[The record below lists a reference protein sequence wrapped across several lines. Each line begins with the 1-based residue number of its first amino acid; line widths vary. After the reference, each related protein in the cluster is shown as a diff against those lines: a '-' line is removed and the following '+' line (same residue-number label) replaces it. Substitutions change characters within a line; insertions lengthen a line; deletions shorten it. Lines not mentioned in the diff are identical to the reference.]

1 MQQYHPHIVRIPL
14 HQAAPTANSRMFPI
28 LLANLVS
35 NALTPRSPPRRR
47 PPPGRASKAKRR
59 INLAL
64 QGGGAHGAF
73 TWGVLDQLL
82 DDGRIG
88 IEGISGASAGAVN
101 AVMLADGL
109 TRGGPDEARQR
120 LAGFWRAV
128 RVDRPP
134 GSPAR
139 GVVGR
144 PVPFLPGG
152 GPWVS

>member
-59 INLAL
+59 AKPINRAL

-73 TWGVLDQLL
+73 PWGVLDQLL
-82 DDGRIG
+82 HNGTIG
-88 IEGISGASAGAVN
+88 IDAPSAPPA
-101 AVMLADGL
+101 LAAIPPLPADPL
-109 TRGGPDEARQR
+109 TPP
-120 LAGFWRAV
+120 
-128 RVDRPP
+128 RP
-134 GSPAR
+134 
-139 GVVGR
+139 
-144 PVPFLPGG
+144 
-152 GPWVS
+152 